1 MIDLYIELWL
11 EWLDMCRVIT
21 LPRAREASIPQVW
34 PL

>member
-11 EWLDMCRVIT
+11 EWLDMWGVPVI
-21 LPRAREASIPQVW
+21 RGREASIPQVW